1 MATDC
6 KDPNQTLDPMQ
17 TIIDQTESKV
27 DTLETQATAILP
39 DVESFRA
46 IGDAFDPA
54 DISQSSVVNSALNE
68 MTAEALCA
76 SSTNLSPINDLT
88 EDCLNEA
95 IRGVKRYINDMLQ
108 NMEDG
113 IDLIDDILA
122 LPENTLMKLLQ
133 KIWKLCA
140 NMKDLIGGIDKKLTC
155 VSLSE
160 QAAEYQDQIDALNT
174 RVDTVTDDLYLADDG
189 SFDAEKLTDGFNTD
203 LQDNVLAYKT
213 RSDNLQEEIV
223 SDIGNTVDLTASVNP
238 RNYF

>member
-17 TIIDQTESKV
+17 TIINQTESKV
-27 DTLETQATAILP
+27 NTLETQATGILP
-39 DVESFRA
+39 SVESFRA
-46 IGDAFDPA
+46 IGEGFDPA
-54 DISQSSVVNSALNE
+54 DISSSAEVNSALNE

-76 SSTNLSPINDLT
+76 SSTDLAPINDLT

-95 IRGVKRYINDMLQ
+95 IRGVKRYVNDMLQ

-122 LPENTLMKLLQ
+122 LPENQLMKLLQ
-133 KIWKLCA
+133 KIWKLSD
-140 NMKDLIGGIDKKLTC
+140 NIKDLIRGIDKKLTC

-160 QAAEYQDQIDALNT
+160 QGAEYQDQIDALND

-189 SFDAEKLTDGFNTD
+189 SFDGERLTDGFNTD
-203 LQDNVLAYKT
+203 LQDNILAYET
-213 RSDNLQEEIV
+213 RSTNLQGEIV
-223 SDIGNTVDLTASVNP
+223 DDISNTVDLTATVNP
-238 RNYF
+238 KNYF